1 MKREAGDL
9 AHNQKFIHSIACAAN
24 GTLAATGNID
34 GIVQLYSLKER
45 KYLARFSNHNLA
57 VRALAF
63 DNQSTA
69 MISAG
74 EDLHVFV
81 SDVESQ

>member
-9 AHNQKFIHSIACAAN
+9 AQNQKFVHSVACAPN
-24 GTLAATGNID
+24 GVLGATGNVD
-34 GIVQLYSLKER
+34 GIVQLYNLTDR
-45 KYLARFSNHNLA
+45 KFLARFSNHNLA

-69 MISAG
+69 MMSAG